1 MKTKKIILIVLCALS
16 LGVSAQKLNWYSYWG
31 SSTAG
36 SQIQPVKMVVDK
48 DGNIFTASL
57 FGGSSVSVLDQ
68 TVPSLS
74 SSDKGDA
81 IITKMTAQ
89 KTQLWNRPLVGSG
102 TATISQI
109 AIDGNNN
116 LIAAGTFTGTLQPD
130 ATHSMPM
137 QDPTGYAVIAA
148 YVVRYDSN
156 GGVLNMWQL
165 PSEGMTVGGIS
176 VDANN
181 NIIISGTFGSE
192 MSFNP
197 SNFNSMV
204 GSIDYYNQFYVAK
217 YTPQGTL
224 LWVNYTQDATATY
237 SNAFVKADKDG
248 SIYVGGTFT
257 GTTTFANTQLATA
270 TGVNNIF
277 FLKYDSNGTA
287 LWAKR
292 IGGTRN
298 DLAVTVETSD
308 FGDVAVCGNYYSE
321 DITVTG
327 TTDVLQNGFAKTG
340 DAIQYHMGVFTFN
353 KATGAYRW
361 WYSYGQGSTVN
372 GGGGIASYLHC
383 SNEGVWYL
391 GGQTSG
397 RFGDLYTYDNF
408 AGNSNSGV
416 KLVDGTWVQHNTNGG
431 GDAIYLVLNR
441 EGKLCSIARPGG
453 TQTETLTDLAL
464 SPDKKSV
471 YFLYNMVV
479 RDAVIYTC
487 VNNLWDS
494 YTDIVANGR
503 QSMYNLIQVFCPEAP
518 SATNAYTAA
527 FKGTFNSTLIAKYDL
542 PGMNPTDLPPFT
554 KSQAYSQVLSLVSP
568 QGASKFYQIAVPDE
582 LNFSQNTLSGIM
594 NTIDTRYFGVIATD
608 STANP
613 GTITYYSQDPNHIS
627 IRGNSRN
634 VRYMMLK
641 ATDNTDVRELN
652 SADAI
657 FYPSVCSAF
666 LYLKT
671 NETNF
676 SVKIFNQVGAVV
688 GNYRNQFAFSTKS
701 LPAGIYYVR
710 LQTDKG
716 EINTSKFIVK

>member
-1 MKTKKIILIVLCALS
+1 MKTKFLLIITLSALS
-16 LGVSAQKLNWYSYWG
+16 LGISAQKLNWYSYWG

-81 IITKMTAQ
+81 IITKMSGQ
-89 KTQLWNRPLVGSG
+89 KQQLWNRTMVGSG
-102 TATISQI
+102 TATVSQI
-109 AIDGNNN
+109 VVDGNNN
-116 LIAAGTFTGTLQPD
+116 LIATGIFTGTLQPD
-130 ATHSMPM
+130 ATHSMKL

-165 PSEGMTVGGIS
+165 PSEGMTVGGVS
-176 VDANN
+176 VDPDN

-197 SNFNSMV
+197 GNLNSLV
-204 GSIDYYNQFYVAK
+204 GSVDHYNQFYVAK

-224 LWVNYTQDATATY
+224 LWVNYTQDAAATY

-270 TGVNNIF
+270 TGVNNIIF
-277 FLKYDSNGTA
+277 VKYNSDGSA
-287 LWAKR
+287 AWAKR
-292 IGGTRN
+292 IGGTRS
-298 DLAVTVETSD
+298 DLAVAVETSD

-340 DAIQYHMGVFTFN
+340 DPTQYHMGVFTFN
-353 KATGAYRW
+353 KASGAYRW

-383 SNEGVWYL
+383 TSEGVWYL
-391 GGQTSG
+391 GGQTSS

-408 AGNSNSGV
+408 LANSNSGV

-453 TQTETLTDLAL
+453 TQTETLTDVAL

-471 YFLYNMVV
+471 YFLYSMVV
-479 RDAVIYTC
+479 RDAVVYTC

-494 YTDIVANGR
+494 YTDIVLNGR
-503 QSMYNLIQVFCPEAP
+503 QSAYNLIQVYCPETP

-527 FKGTFNSTLIAKYDL
+527 FKGIFNSTLIAKYDL
-542 PGMNPTDLPPFT
+542 PAVNPEELPVFT
-554 KSQAYSQVLSLVSP
+554 KGDTYSQAFSLTSP
-568 QGASKFYQIAVPDE
+568 QGTSKFYQLSVPEE
-582 LNFSQNTLSGIM
+582 LNFTQNTLTGII
-594 NTIDTRYFGVIATD
+594 NTNDTRYFGVIATD

-613 GTITYYSQDPNHIS
+613 GTITYYTQDPNHIS

-634 VRYMMLK
+634 VRYMTLK
-641 ATDNTDVRELN
+641 AKDNTGVNEVN
-652 SADAI
+652 SVNAL
-657 FYPSVCSAF
+657 FYPTVCSDF
-666 LYLKT
+666 LNLKT
-671 NETNF
+671 NETNY
-676 SVKIFNQVGAVV
+676 SVKIYNQVGMLIN
-688 GNYRNQFAFSTKS
+688 NYRNQVIFSTKNLS
-701 LPAGIYYVR
+701 AGIYYVR
-710 LQTDKG
+710 LQTDNG
-716 EINTSKFIVK
+716 GVNTSKFIVK